1 MLDRYTKSVLTIIV
15 GALVAL
21 VAQNAMRTSFAQ
33 SYGCG
38 SSGAP
43 CAVAWII
50 PMRLYSIVKLNK
62 SRQDQGHTFTDKMM
76 PRRRMPRR

>member
-43 CAVAWII
+43 CAVAWTT
-50 PMRLYSIVKLNK
+50 PMPVYSIIKT
-62 SRQDQGHTFTDKMM
+62 Q
-76 PRRRMPRR
+76 